1 MDDREDMGSPIL
13 RFAVITAAVSAVAVG
28 VAAPAADAND
38 TAVSRLN
45 ATPEWSFALNEAPQ
59 IELASQALEVERLME
74 IKLDLSAQATQ
85 AEAMYDAA
93 QGKASQEALMSL
105 AVERNQIVTAVL
117 LGETATEVESAETGL
132 TEAVAKVDA
141 EVKAWE
147 IAEAARKAE
156 EERKAREAAEAAANK
171 RPSAARTPSN
181 GGGGGGGAAPQGD
194 PKAYL
199 DGIAASFGTWVEWG
213 DTACGRGSATKVSG
227 CYTGKDYVMVSNSA
241 WRDWTTAKGAGRN
254 VVLHEVSHVLIMR
267 TCGTVFV
274 TDRFENVTDA
284 YAILIGASRHT
295 GYGYNDTDM
304 QVARDI
310 RNGVCPG

>member
-45 ATPEWSFALNEAPQ
+45 TTPEWSFTLNEAPQ
-59 IELASQALEVERLME
+59 IDLASQALEVERLME
-74 IKLDLSAQATQ
+74 IKLGLSAQATQ

-93 QGKASQEALMSL
+93 QGKASQETLMAL

-117 LGETATEVESAETGL
+117 LGESTTEVATAEAGL

-147 IAEAARKAE
+147 AAEAARKAE
-156 EERKAREAAEAAANK
+156 EERKAREAAEAAAAAK
-171 RPSAARTPSN
+171 RSVTPRATT
-181 GGGGGGGAAPQGD
+181 GGGAAAPQGD
-194 PKAYL
+194 PRAFL
-199 DGIAASFGTWVEWG
+199 DGIAASYGVWIEWG

-227 CYTGKDYVMVSNSA
+227 CYTGKDFVMVSNSA

-254 VVLHEVSHVLIMR
+254 VVLHEISHVLIMR

-284 YAILIGASRHT
+284 HAVLIGASRHT

>member
-1 MDDREDMGSPIL
+1 MVDREDMGSPIL
-13 RFAVITAAVSAVAVG
+13 RFAVVTAAVSAVAVG

-45 ATPEWSFALNEAPQ
+45 ATPEWSFTLNEAPQ
-59 IELASQALEVERLME
+59 IELASHALEVERLME
-74 IKLDLSAQATQ
+74 IKLGLSAQATQ
-85 AEAMYDAA
+85 AEAMYDAS
-93 QGKASQEALMSL
+93 QGKASQEALMAL

-117 LGETATEVESAETGL
+117 LGESTTEVATAEAGL
-132 TEAVAKVDA
+132 TEAVSKVDA

-156 EERKAREAAEAAANK
+156 EERKAREAAEAAAK
-171 RPSAARTPSN
+171 RPSSPRAT
-181 GGGGGGGAAPQGD
+181 GGGGGAAPQGD
-194 PKAYL
+194 PRAYL
-199 DGIAASFGTWVEWG
+199 DGIAASYGTWVQWG
-213 DTACGRGSATKVSG
+213 DTACGRGSAAKVSG

-284 YAILIGASRHT
+284 YAILIGAGRHT